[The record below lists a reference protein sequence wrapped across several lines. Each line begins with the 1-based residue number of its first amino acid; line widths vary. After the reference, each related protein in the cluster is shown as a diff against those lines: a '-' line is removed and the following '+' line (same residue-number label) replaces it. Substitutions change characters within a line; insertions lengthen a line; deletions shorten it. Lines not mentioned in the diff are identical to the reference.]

1 KDPAILGRRIKSPV
15 ELLCGLDKNF
25 TLRFER
31 EEDPLFL
38 QRLLGQ
44 ELLNPPNVSGWKEG
58 DGWVDSNALMLRLKL
73 PSALLN
79 MGQLN
84 WEDRGASTGD
94 LDKMMSTPDTPMRD
108 AKGRVFRT
116 APDKAAFLAQLPP
129 NITNED
135 LFELMLQVPP
145 TEVLR
150 SSMGQGDLME
160 RVLEL
165 LSSPEYQL
173 C

>member
-1 KDPAILGRRIKSPV
+1 
-15 ELLCGLDKNF
+15 
-25 TLRFER
+25 
-31 EEDPLFL
+31 
-38 QRLLGQ
+38 
-44 ELLNPPNVSGWKEG
+44 
-58 DGWVDSNALMLRLKL
+58 
-73 PSALLN
+73 
-79 MGQLN
+79 
-84 WEDRGASTGD
+84 
-94 LDKMMSTPDTPMRD
+94 MRD

-150 SSMGQGDLME
+150 SSMGKGDLME